1 LRISSD
7 STGKFN
13 VSKIRTQK
21 GKAMK
26 PKVLV
31 AAVVM
36 VVGVIVGAV
45 NFMESSVEYMDFAS
59 ARKQNKKA
67 QVKGEWVREME
78 SGFDAQK
85 TQFSFYMKDE
95 QSNVVRVVLDGA
107 KPNNFEIATSVVAKG
122 KFEGD
127 QFHASEVLT
136 KCPSKYEGDSES
148 VQPSL

>member
-1 LRISSD
+1 
-7 STGKFN
+7 
-13 VSKIRTQK
+13 
-21 GKAMK
+21 MK

-31 AAVVM
+31 AAAVI

-45 NFMESSVEYMDFAS
+45 NFMESSVEYMDFEN

-67 QVKGEWVREME
+67 QVKGEWVRDME
-78 SGFDAQK
+78 SGFDAER
-85 TQFSFYMKDE
+85 TQFIFYMKDE
-95 QSNVVRVVLDGA
+95 NANVVRVVLDGA

-127 QFHASEVLT
+127 QFHATEVLT

-148 VQPSL
+148 VQQTL

>member
-1 LRISSD
+1 
-7 STGKFN
+7 
-13 VSKIRTQK
+13 
-21 GKAMK
+21 MK

-36 VVGVIVGAV
+36 VVGVVVGAV
-45 NFMESSVEYMDFAS
+45 NFMESSVEYMDFAT
-59 ARKQNKKA
+59 AQKQSKKA
-67 QVKGEWVREME
+67 QVKGEWVRDME
-78 SGFDAQK
+78 SGFDSEK

-95 QSNVVRVVLDGA
+95 ESTVVKVVLDGA

-127 QFHASEVLT
+127 QFHATEVLT

-148 VQPSL
+148 VQQTL